1 MAYVA
6 GSRNTSISIGARLA
20 EINTQFSEAFAA
32 WRVYRRTMTELQNL
46 STRELSD
53 LGISPSMIRSIALD
67 AAYGPQA

>member
-53 LGISPSMIRSIALD
+53 LGHR
-67 AAYGPQA
+67 